1 MTMDQRSSVK
11 AFLGTGWMF
20 PVEIDGATGRIKMS
34 SNEDSIRESI
44 RIIIGTRRG
53 ELLMHPEFGCRIQD
67 YAFESVNYTTLYSMK
82 TEVEHA
88 LIRWEPRIT
97 DIRAEVSDEQI
108 DQGLLSI
115 QISYVVRA
123 TNNQY
128 NLVYPFYVNE
138 GEV

>member
-1 MTMDQRSSVK
+1 MDLRNSVN
-11 AFLGTGWMF
+11 AFLGTGWKF

-44 RIIIGTRRG
+44 RIIIGTRQG
-53 ELLMHPEFGCRIQD
+53 ELPMHPEFGCRIQE
-67 YAFESVNYTTLYSMK
+67 YSFESVDYTTLYSMK

-97 DIRAEVSDEQI
+97 DIQAEVSDEQL
-108 DQGLLSI
+108 DRGLLLI
-115 QISYVVRA
+115 QVSYVIRS

-128 NLVYPFYVNE
+128 NLVYPFYINE
-138 GEV
+138 GE

>member
-1 MTMDQRSSVK
+1 
-11 AFLGTGWMF
+11 
-20 PVEIDGATGRIKMS
+20 
-34 SNEDSIRESI
+34 
-44 RIIIGTRRG
+44 
-53 ELLMHPEFGCRIQD
+53 
-67 YAFESVNYTTLYSMK
+67 MK

-115 QISYVVRA
+115 QVSYVVRA

-128 NLVYPFYVNE
+128 NLVYPFYINE

>member
-1 MTMDQRSSVK
+1 MDFKNGVK
-11 AFLGTGWMF
+11 AFLGTGWKF

-44 RIIIGTRRG
+44 RIIIGTRQG
-53 ELLMHPEFGCRIQD
+53 ELPMHPEFGCRIQE
-67 YAFESVNYTTLYSMK
+67 YTFESVDYTTLYSMK

-97 DIRAEVSDEQI
+97 DVEANVVDEQI
-108 DQGLLSI
+108 DRGLLLI
-115 QISYVVRA
+115 NISYVIRS

-128 NLVYPFYVNE
+128 NLVYPFYINE
-138 GEV
+138 GE